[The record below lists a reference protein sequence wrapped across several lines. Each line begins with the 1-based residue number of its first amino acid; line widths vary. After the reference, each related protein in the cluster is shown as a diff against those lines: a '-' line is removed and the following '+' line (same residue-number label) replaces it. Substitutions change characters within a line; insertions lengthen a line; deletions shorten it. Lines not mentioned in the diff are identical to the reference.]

1 MKLRE
6 CRFLYFFSLCGI
18 RNEVVFLL
26 LEHSSL
32 RGLNQGLIQAA
43 FDIDIPI
50 LGTLIWACLNLI
62 LRKIETTIKC
72 VSSFLIK
79 SITYC
84 EHNKKK
90 IINKCNVSSFGLLND
105 ILGHQ
110 CVAILLV
117 KMLIWAPFSQSMCS
131 FSFCINTCKQKKFWV
146 LNSYYKRSN

>member
-1 MKLRE
+1 M
-6 CRFLYFFSLCGI
+6 
-18 RNEVVFLL
+18 VFLL

-43 FDIDIPI
+43 LDIDILI

-105 ILGHQ
+105 NIGSSLCCNLVGENANLGTF
-110 CVAILLV
+110 LT
-117 KMLIWAPFSQSMCS
+117 
-131 FSFCINTCKQKKFWV
+131 INV
-146 LNSYYKRSN
+146 